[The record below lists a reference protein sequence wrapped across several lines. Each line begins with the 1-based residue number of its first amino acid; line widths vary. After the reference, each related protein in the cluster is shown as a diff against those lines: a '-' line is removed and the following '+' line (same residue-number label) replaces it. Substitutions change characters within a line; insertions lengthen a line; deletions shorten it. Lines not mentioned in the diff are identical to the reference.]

1 MSKKFKNIFF
11 LFGVVAIFIMFVTT
25 DLTWNEIWHSIHKIK
40 EWICVIFLLWVLLY
54 MMNALTWRII
64 LKGNGCCNISFLKL
78 LKITISGFALNY
90 ATPAG
95 LMGGEPYKIFELV
108 PYVGRER
115 ATSSVLLFSMMH
127 IFAHFCFWFTTVVL
141 CLLYKSLSPPLLL
154 ILASAFIFSLLG
166 IYMFLCGYK
175 NGFIVNLILLFSR
188 IPCIKS
194 IVIKF
199 VDKHH
204 VELSNIDRQIS
215 ELHQQKRTIFYKAFL
230 LEFVGRIL
238 QSLEIFFVLVAFTSC
253 TSYLP
258 LFIDSV
264 LIISF
269 TSLFANILFF
279 LPMQLGGREGGFVMA
294 ASHFAYG
301 VSAGLFVSIICR
313 LRELFWTAIGLI
325 LIKIDFN
332 DTIIKD

>member
-115 ATSSVLLFSMMH
+115 ATSSVLLFFH
-127 IFAHFCFWFTTVVL
+127 DAYFCT
-141 CLLYKSLSPPLLL
+141 
-154 ILASAFIFSLLG
+154 
-166 IYMFLCGYK
+166 FLFLVYNCCSV
-175 NGFIVNLILLFSR
+175 FVIQ
-188 IPCIKS
+188 
-194 IVIKF
+194 VIKPSFAFNSCFCIYFQFAWYIF
-199 VDKHH
+199 VFMW
-204 VELSNIDRQIS
+204 I
-215 ELHQQKRTIFYKAFL
+215 
-230 LEFVGRIL
+230 
-238 QSLEIFFVLVAFTSC
+238 
-253 TSYLP
+253 
-258 LFIDSV
+258 
-264 LIISF
+264 
-269 TSLFANILFF
+269 
-279 LPMQLGGREGGFVMA
+279 
-294 ASHFAYG
+294 
-301 VSAGLFVSIICR
+301 
-313 LRELFWTAIGLI
+313 
-325 LIKIDFN
+325 
-332 DTIIKD
+332 

>member
-1 MSKKFKNIFF
+1 MSKKIKNIFF

-127 IFAHFCFWFTTVVL
+127 IFAHFCFWFTSHQQYTQQNN
-141 CLLYKSLSPPLLL
+141 CK
-154 ILASAFIFSLLG
+154 
-166 IYMFLCGYK
+166 
-175 NGFIVNLILLFSR
+175 
-188 IPCIKS
+188 IKS
-194 IVIKF
+194 FHIEINVKIQSHKNNNYQHIE
-199 VDKHH
+199 K
-204 VELSNIDRQIS
+204 
-215 ELHQQKRTIFYKAFL
+215 IF
-230 LEFVGRIL
+230 
-238 QSLEIFFVLVAFTSC
+238 
-253 TSYLP
+253 
-258 LFIDSV
+258 
-264 LIISF
+264 
-269 TSLFANILFF
+269 
-279 LPMQLGGREGGFVMA
+279 
-294 ASHFAYG
+294 
-301 VSAGLFVSIICR
+301 
-313 LRELFWTAIGLI
+313 
-325 LIKIDFN
+325 
-332 DTIIKD
+332 